1 MTKWDKRFLDMAKE
15 VASWSKDPSKKIGAI
30 AVGSKGQVLAQGYN
44 GFPRGIDD
52 DPTRYANRELKY
64 KYVVHAEMNLIYNA
78 TYNGVSLDGSTVYVT
93 GLPVCSECA
102 KGLIQVGVR
111 KVVMPSMENVPPI
124 WVESFEF
131 TKSMFEEA
139 RVEWK
144 IIDEGTSDRYEPLE
158 AGSSGC

>member
-1 MTKWDKRFLDMAKE
+1 MTKWNKRYLNLAEE

-78 TYNGVSLDGSTVYVT
+78 SYSGVSLDGSTIYVT

-102 KGLIQVGVR
+102 KGLIQVGAK
-111 KVVMPSMENVPPI
+111 KVIIGLPLTFDEQPPI
-124 WVESFEF
+124 WKESWEW
-131 TKSMFEEA
+131 TKKMFN
-139 RVEWK
+139 
-144 IIDEGTSDRYEPLE
+144 E
-158 AGSSGC
+158 AGIEYEIVELNHF